1 MTYLTHDE
9 RASLHIPFL
18 GISSAICWQFVFSW
32 NPTVRMWTRPP
43 HVFVA
48 QIWSQSDHIC
58 YIRLTYKH
66 GLHFGGGA
74 ITWGNSNVFSFVT
87 ILVMPQILESWHICY
102 VDDKWPTPKKLG
114 FLSKFSE
121 AHHPQSWK
129 AAWGHFRRF
138 PLFME
143 QTTCAQPS
151 PYPDEKIPTRI
162 GHQSERYWLL
172 HFAPTFILFLTKMTQ
187 KWTKTITTK
196 MKITKIKF

>member
-1 MTYLTHDE
+1 MMNVQACTFHF
-9 RASLHIPFL
+9 RAFPAPFADNLCFL
-18 GISSAICWQFVFSW
+18 GIQPYGCELDHHTCLLHKFEVNRITSARLDW
-32 NPTVRMWTRPP
+32 
-43 HVFVA
+43 
-48 QIWSQSDHIC
+48 HINTAF
-58 YIRLTYKH
+58 IL
-66 GLHFGGGA
+66 GGGA

-196 MKITKIKF
+196 MKIKKIKF